1 MPPNLSNL
9 GTTNM
14 TIDTRQSLINSAE
27 LMLRSRGYAAF
38 SYADL
43 EKIVGIK
50 KASIHHYFPKKEDLG
65 ILIVETYIEQTI
77 QDFEKIERDFPNA
90 FGRLCAFAS
99 LFRSSM
105 SEGMLPLCGALAAE
119 MAVLPESMQE
129 LTRKYFEIQLTW
141 IEKIIHLGVENGE
154 LAEGDANQ
162 QAFQLLSLMEGSS
175 FVRWAMN
182 KGTELDPKVIGKIV
196 GVLS

>member
-50 KASIHHYFPKKEDLG
+50 ASIHHYFPKK
-65 ILIVETYIEQTI
+65 
-77 QDFEKIERDFPNA
+77 KI
-90 FGRLCAFAS
+90 
-99 LFRSSM
+99 
-105 SEGMLPLCGALAAE
+105 
-119 MAVLPESMQE
+119 
-129 LTRKYFEIQLTW
+129 
-141 IEKIIHLGVENGE
+141 
-154 LAEGDANQ
+154 
-162 QAFQLLSLMEGSS
+162 
-175 FVRWAMN
+175 
-182 KGTELDPKVIGKIV
+182 
-196 GVLS
+196 